1 MFVTT
6 EYLRSLD
13 ACEEQLEVFASV
25 FPNGAEVTR
34 ENLERALKAGLNLDW
49 FGQYVMGEPYLVE
62 MAIHDFEYNEKTGD
76 ITEAYSQAG
85 RASSGEEELDAA
97 LQTYRSALDEAAARL
112 RSAMVETI
120 LNLLSK
126 E

>member
-13 ACEEQLEVFASV
+13 ACEGQVKVFAML

-34 ENLERALKAGLNLDW
+34 ENLERALKVGLNLDW
-49 FGQYVMGEPYLVE
+49 FGEHALGEPYLAE
-62 MAIHDFEYNEKTGD
+62 MAAHDFEYNEK
-76 ITEAYSQAG
+76 AG
-85 RASSGEEELDAA
+85 AA
-97 LQTYRSALDEAAARL
+97 LSAYEHFMATTPSLEEAEAAHSAYYTEIGEARAKL
-112 RSAMVETI
+112 NSAVVEVI